1 MQLSPIITRIKLQL
15 PTLRQVTAAS
25 SVPMAVNAL
34 KTFPSACILQP
45 RGGAGPNLLINAID
59 QQVTDSF
66 SVILAVHNV
75 KDMFGLAAAEDI
87 DALRP
92 TLITALLNWSPATG
106 YDPVEYSGHQLV
118 HFQDGIMLYADHFV
132 TRHHVRAV

>member
-1 MQLSPIITRIKLQL
+1 MQLAPVIARIKLQL

-25 SVPMAVNAL
+25 SVSMAVNAL

-45 RGGAGPNLLINAID
+45 RGVAKPNTLINAVD
-59 QQVTDSF
+59 HQVDDSF
-66 SVILAVHNV
+66 SVILAVLNV
-75 KDMFGLAAAEDI
+75 KDMFGMAAAEDI

-92 TLITALLNWSPATG
+92 TLIAALLNWTPATG
-106 YDPVEYSGHQLV
+106 YDPVEYAGHQLV